1 MIINELI
8 GKRVSCGVCGHTDV
22 QDYFKLADLGDHDV
36 QFVCDGCEPL
46 PDPPVSFWDN
56 IDWNP
61 RHLLGAFYL
70 LVSMIILLFLAE
82 FIKQ

>member
-8 GKRVSCGVCGHTDV
+8 GKCVSCGVCGHRDF
-22 QDYFKLADLGDHDV
+22 QDAFKLCDLGNHDV

-46 PDPPVSFWDN
+46 PNPSFWDN